1 LQETFYRPD
10 SEVLRTTRTL
20 PAAIYN
26 LAHTLLVQ
34 SQTGCVF
41 APIRAM
47 QYMAVLDAAEFI
59 FVDRERPGLIELA
72 WQSFHPGS
80 RTALEDPV
88 PFDLVY
94 YDERAALT
102 MQRLIAEFY
111 KALVLLS
118 ERRVTGSPPAKIL
131 SFSRKH

>member
-1 LQETFYRPD
+1 M
-10 SEVLRTTRTL
+10 LRTTRTL

-41 APIRAM
+41 VPIRAM

-118 ERRVTGSPPAKIL
+118 ERRVTDSPPAKN
-131 SFSRKH
+131 SQFFA

>member
-1 LQETFYRPD
+1 MQETFYRPD

-41 APIRAM
+41 VPIRAM

-118 ERRVTGSPPAKIL
+118 ERRVTDSPPAKN
-131 SFSRKH
+131 SQFFA

>member
-1 LQETFYRPD
+1 M
-10 SEVLRTTRTL
+10 LRTTRTL
-20 PAAIYN
+20 PPAIYN

-41 APIRAM
+41 VPIRTM

-118 ERRVTGSPPAKIL
+118 ERRVTDSPPAKIL
-131 SFSRKH
+131 SFSRKP